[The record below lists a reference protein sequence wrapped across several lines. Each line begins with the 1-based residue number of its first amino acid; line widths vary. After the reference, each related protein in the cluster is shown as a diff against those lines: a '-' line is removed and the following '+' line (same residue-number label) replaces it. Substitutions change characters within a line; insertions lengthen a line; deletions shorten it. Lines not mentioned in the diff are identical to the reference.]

1 MVVGRHHFPDVV
13 LEVDH
18 TTDVRRGKLDRY
30 ESWGFPE
37 VWAEVPERW
46 TPSRPP
52 GLSSGLTVYL
62 LEDGR
67 YRESP
72 ESRAFPGWRARAI
85 HEAMN
90 ENELSGWT
98 HMRLERLGRALGAR
112 DGTGPDDSPLLRSLR
127 GESRKEGLAEGR
139 AKTIRQI
146 LLSRGLAVSAGFPAD
161 APGFAELPE
170 DEAVAAALACDSEAD
185 FRKRIR

>member
-1 MVVGRHHFPDVV
+1 M
-13 LEVDH
+13 
-18 TTDVRRGKLDRY
+18 
-30 ESWGFPE
+30 
-37 VWAEVPERW
+37 EVPERW

-62 LEDGR
+62 LEGDR

-72 ESRAFPGWRARAI
+72 EIRAFPGWRARAI

-90 ENELSGWT
+90 KRELSGWT
-98 HMRLERLGRALGAR
+98 HMRLERLGCALGAR
-112 DGTGPDDSPLLRSLR
+112 DGTGPDDSPLLLRSLR
-127 GESRKEGLAEGR
+127 GESRKEGRAEGR

-146 LLSRGLAVSAGFPAD
+146 LLSRGLEVSAGFPAD